1 MVWDHGVA
9 GSNPVLPTKA
19 ARKRAAF
26 SFMKYFVYILYSVRF
41 DRFYIGQ
48 TNDIDQRVHRHN
60 AGSEKATA
68 AHIPWEL
75 VWFGIKESRADAM
88 KLGKKLKNLT
98 KQRIWEFIE
107 KYN

>member
-19 ARKRAAF
+19 ALKRAAF
-26 SFMKYFVYILYSVRF
+26 FMKYFVYILYSEKF

-48 TNDIDQRVHRHN
+48 TNHIDQRVHRHN

-68 AHIPWEL
+68 AFVPWVL
-75 VWFGIKESRADAM
+75 VWFGIKESRTEAM
-88 KLGKKLKNLT
+88 KLEKKLKNLT
-98 KQRIWEFIE
+98 KQRIRDFIK
-107 KYN
+107 KYS